1 MSIKKISLLVVICF
15 STILFNN
22 NFAIAKNK
30 SDKDELYNQIEI
42 FSDAISAIQHDYVDI
57 VPPKEIIY
65 GALKGMLASLDPY
78 SQFMDPDSFKELQVE
93 TEGEFGGLGIEI
105 TLRDNL
111 LTIITPLDGTPADF
125 AGLKAMDRIVKIDD
139 TITKDITLTEA
150 VKLMRGKPSTDVTL
164 TIMRDNEDKL
174 LDFTITRDIIE
185 VKAVRNSQILEDNIG
200 YIKLTDFSEKTKS
213 DLDAALKQLEKEGMD
228 SLIFDLR
235 NNPGGLLISSV
246 ETASE
251 FLPTGEMIVYTKGR
265 EENQNTEF
273 RATGK
278 SNYKDIPLIVMV
290 NSGSASASEI
300 VAGAIQ
306 DHKRGIIL
314 GTTSFGK
321 GSVQTVIPLRD
332 GSALRLTTA
341 KYYTPSGRTI
351 NEVGVVP
358 DVTVEFEQPKEKKI
372 EQVKKDKEVFD
383 KIENDEKAKS
393 EKNIDLKEDAVTE
406 QTPTNKDTD
415 ETKDKDTDKD
425 KNKSKDKNKEQPDFI
440 KDDNQLRAAINLM
453 RGIKIYTN
461 LKKSD

>member
-1 MSIKKISLLVVICF
+1 MSRKKLFLLIVLCLSITF
-15 STILFNN
+15 LSNN
-22 NFAIAKNK
+22 CAIAKTK
-30 SDKDELYNQIEI
+30 SAKDDLYSQIEI
-42 FSDAISAIQHDYVDI
+42 FSDAITAIQHDYVDN
-57 VPPKEIIY
+57 VTPQEIIY
-65 GALKGMLASLDPY
+65 GALNGMLSSLDPY
-78 SQFMDPDSFKELQVE
+78 SQFMDPDTFKELQVE

-111 LTIITPLDGTPADF
+111 LTIITPLDDTPADI
-125 AGLKAMDRIVKIDD
+125 AGLQAMDRIVKIGDK
-139 TITKDITLTEA
+139 ITKDITLTEA
-150 VKLMRGKPSTDVTL
+150 VKLMRGKPGTDILL
-164 TIMRDNEDKL
+164 TIMRENEAKL
-174 LDFTITRDIIE
+174 KEFTITRDIIQI
-185 VKAVRNSQILEDNIG
+185 KSVRRSAILEDNIG

-213 DLDAALKQLEKEGMD
+213 DLDKALKQLEKEGMD

-251 FLPTGEMIVYTKGR
+251 FLPSGEMVVYTKGR
-265 EENQNTEF
+265 EEAQNSEF
-273 RATGK
+273 RASGK
-278 SNYKDIPLIVMV
+278 SNFRDIPLIVMV

-351 NEVGVVP
+351 NEKGILP
-358 DVTVEFEQPKEKKI
+358 DVTVEFEPVKEKKI
-372 EQVKKDKEVFD
+372 EQAKKDESVFD
-383 KIENDEKAKS
+383 EIEKNDAKLKS
-393 EKNIDLKEDAVTE
+393 EDDNKAEENAEEKSPEDK
-406 QTPTNKDTD
+406 TP
-415 ETKDKDTDKD
+415 
-425 KNKSKDKNKEQPDFI
+425 EQPDFI

-453 RGIKIYTN
+453 HGIKIYSN
-461 LKKSD
+461 LKKCN

>member
-1 MSIKKISLLVVICF
+1 MSVKKISLFVVVCF
-15 STILFNN
+15 SIILFSNTC
-22 NFAIAKNK
+22 AIAKPK
-30 SDKDELYNQIEI
+30 ADKDELYNQIEV
-42 FSDAISAIQHDYVDI
+42 FSDAISAIQNDYVDS
-57 VPPKEIIY
+57 VAPKEIIY
-65 GALKGMLASLDPY
+65 GALKGMLSSLDPY
-78 SQFMDPDSFKELQVE
+78 SQFMDPETFKELQVE

-111 LTIITPLDGTPADF
+111 LTIITPLDGTPADL
-125 AGLKAMDRIVKIDD
+125 AGLEAMDRIVKIDD
-139 TITKDITLTEA
+139 TITRDITLTEA
-150 VKLMRGKPSTDVTL
+150 VKLMRGKPGTDVTL

-185 VKAVRNSQILEDNIG
+185 IKAVRKSQILEDNIG

-251 FLPTGEMIVYTKGR
+251 FLPTGEMVVYTKGR
-265 EENQNTEF
+265 EKNQNSEF

-278 SNYKDIPLIVMV
+278 SNYKDIPLIIMV

-341 KYYTPSGRTI
+341 KYYTPLGRTI
-351 NEVGVVP
+351 NEKGIVP
-358 DVTVEFEQPKEKKI
+358 DVTVEFEPVKEKKI

-383 KIENDEKAKS
+383 KIENDEKKAKS
-393 EKNIDLKEDAVTE
+393 EKDIDKIDTNEAVE
-406 QTPTNKDTD
+406 PKQAP
-415 ETKDKDTDKD
+415 
-425 KNKSKDKNKEQPDFI
+425 KNKTKEQPDFI

-453 RGIKIYTN
+453 HGIKIYTN

>member
-1 MSIKKISLLVVICF
+1 MMFIKKLSLCVIVCLSITLF
-15 STILFNN
+15 SNN
-22 NFAIAKNK
+22 CAFAKTK
-30 SDKDELYNQIEI
+30 SDKDELYSQIEI
-42 FSDAISAIQHDYVDI
+42 FSDAISAIQHDYVDT
-57 VPPKEIIY
+57 VLPKEIIY

-78 SQFMDPDSFKELQVE
+78 SQFMDPDTFKELQVE

-111 LTIITPLDGTPADF
+111 LTIITPLDGTPADL
-125 AGLKAMDRIVKIDD
+125 AGLKPMDRIVKIED

-150 VKLMRGKPSTDVTL
+150 VKLMRGKPGTDVTL

-174 LDFTITRDIIE
+174 LDFTITRDIIQI
-185 VKAVRNSQILEDNIG
+185 KAVRNSRILEDNIG

-213 DLDAALKQLEKEGMD
+213 DLDEALKQLEKEGMD

-251 FLPTGEMIVYTKGR
+251 FLPTGELIVSTKGR
-265 EENQNTEF
+265 EQGQNSEF

-278 SNYKDIPLIVMV
+278 SRYKDIPLIVMV

-351 NEVGVVP
+351 SDKGIFP
-358 DVTVEFEQPKEKKI
+358 DVTVEFEQVPEKKI
-372 EQVKKDKEVFD
+372 EQVKKDQAVFD
-383 KIENDEKAKS
+383 KIKKAETKTQS
-393 EKNIDLKEDAVTE
+393 ETEVKNKEDKENKEDTENKETE
-406 QTPTNKDTD
+406 QAP
-415 ETKDKDTDKD
+415 ETEP
-425 KNKSKDKNKEQPDFI
+425 KEQPDFI
-440 KDDNQLRAAINLM
+440 KDDNQLRAALNLM
-453 RGIKIYTN
+453 HGIKIYNN
-461 LKKSD
+461 LKRSN

>member
-1 MSIKKISLLVVICF
+1 MSIKKLSILLIICF
-15 STILFNN
+15 SITISGNN
-22 NFAIAKNK
+22 IATAKPGA
-30 SDKDELYNQIEI
+30 DKDDLYRQIEI
-42 FSDAISAIQHDYVDI
+42 FSDAIGAIQNDYVDN
-57 VPPKEIIY
+57 VPSKEIIY
-65 GALKGMLASLDPY
+65 GALKGMLSSLDPY
-78 SQFMDPDSFKELQVE
+78 SQFMDPDTFKELQVE

-105 TLRDNL
+105 TLRDNF

-125 AGLKAMDRIVKIDD
+125 AGLEALDRIVKIED
-139 TITKDITLTEA
+139 TVTKDITLTEA
-150 VKLMRGKPSTDVTL
+150 VKLMRGKPGTDVKL
-164 TIMRDNEDKL
+164 TIMRENADKL

-185 VKAVRNSQILEDNIG
+185 IKAVRRSAILEDNIG

-213 DLDAALKQLEKEGMD
+213 DLDTALKQLEKEGMD

-265 EENQNTEF
+265 EKNQNSEF

-278 SNYKDIPLIVMV
+278 SHYKDIPLIVMV

-351 NEVGVVP
+351 NEIGIVP
-358 DVTVEFEQPKEKKI
+358 DVTVEFEPVKEKK
-372 EQVKKDKEVFD
+372 EELTKKDNEVFAKIKKDDEESMFKENIDED
-383 KIENDEKAKS
+383 KEIDANIENESEESSEDEP
-393 EKNIDLKEDAVTE
+393 KET
-406 QTPTNKDTD
+406 
-415 ETKDKDTDKD
+415 
-425 KNKSKDKNKEQPDFI
+425 PDFI

-453 RGIKIYTN
+453 HGIKIYSN
-461 LKKSD
+461 LSKPN

>member
-1 MSIKKISLLVVICF
+1 MSIRKLSPFIIVCLSITLI
-15 STILFNN
+15 INN
-22 NFAIAKNK
+22 CAIAKNK

-42 FSDAISAIQHDYVDI
+42 FSDAISAIQHDYVDL
-57 VPPKEIIY
+57 VQPKEIIY
-65 GALKGMLASLDPY
+65 GALKGMLSSLDPY
-78 SQFMDPDSFKELQVE
+78 SQFMDPDTFKDLQVE

-105 TLRDNL
+105 TLRDNF
-111 LTIITPLDGTPADF
+111 LTIITPLDGTPADL
-125 AGLKAMDRIVKIDD
+125 AGLKPMDRIVKIDE
-139 TITKDITLTEA
+139 TITKDIILTEA
-150 VKLMRGKPSTDVTL
+150 VKLMRGKAGSDVKL
-164 TIMRDNEDKL
+164 TIMRENEDKL
-174 LDFTITRDIIE
+174 LDFTITRDIIQI
-185 VKAVRNSQILEDNIG
+185 KAVRTSQILEDNIG

-213 DLDAALKQLEKEGMD
+213 DLDAALEKLEKEGMD

-251 FLPTGEMIVYTKGR
+251 FLPTGELIVSTKGR
-265 EENQNTEF
+265 EEGQNSEF

-278 SNYKDIPLIVMV
+278 SNYKDIPLIIMV
-290 NSGSASASEI
+290 NNGSASASEI

-351 NEVGVVP
+351 SDKGIKP
-358 DVTVEFEQPKEKKI
+358 DVTVEFEPVPEKKI
-372 EQVKKDKEVFD
+372 EEIKKDNTVFD
-383 KIENDEKAKS
+383 KIKQDEIAAKAKS
-393 EKNIDLKEDAVTE
+393 DNKKIEDSENKQEDKENIIEPEIETVPAPED
-406 QTPTNKDTD
+406 TP
-415 ETKDKDTDKD
+415 
-425 KNKSKDKNKEQPDFI
+425 KEQPDFI

-453 RGIKIYTN
+453 HGIKIYSN
-461 LKKSD
+461 LKKSN